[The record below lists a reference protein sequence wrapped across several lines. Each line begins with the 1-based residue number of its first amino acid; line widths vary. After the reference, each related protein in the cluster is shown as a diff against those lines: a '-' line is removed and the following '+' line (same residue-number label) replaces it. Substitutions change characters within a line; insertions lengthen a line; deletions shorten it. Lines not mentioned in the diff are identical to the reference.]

1 MRFLRYQ
8 MHLQLFCWKKMRLGV
23 IDWAITLRLWNM
35 DRLMFCVGLEDHED
49 TNRSLTNLLR
59 RRGYHVKSALNL
71 ESALKLSDAEQ
82 FDVLISDLALPD
94 GSGIE
99 LMRKLSSNQTLL
111 GIALTGFGME
121 QDIRKSKEAGFQH
134 HLVKPIDLNKLD
146 ALIQQG
152 APAPAAA

>member
-1 MRFLRYQ
+1 
-8 MHLQLFCWKKMRLGV
+8 MRLGV

-49 TNRSLTNLLR
+49 KNRSLTNLLR